1 MHTKNESFLRQSSIS
16 VGYCLLG
23 LSAAAAAHI
32 SNAQCT
38 PPTVAECKLTFPASF
53 QRQHKS
59 RILKALQITCITDAT
74 AALLYA
80 HARQRKEQCRA
91 VAIEL
96 ACEKKRVASC
106 LMRSFIAQA
115 INIT

>member
-1 MHTKNESFLRQSSIS
+1 MQINIPS
-16 VGYCLLG
+16 
-23 LSAAAAAHI
+23 
-32 SNAQCT
+32 
-38 PPTVAECKLTFPASF
+38 ASF

-96 ACEKKRVASC
+96 TCEKKQELPNAIVY
-106 LMRSFIAQA
+106 RSG
-115 INIT
+115 N